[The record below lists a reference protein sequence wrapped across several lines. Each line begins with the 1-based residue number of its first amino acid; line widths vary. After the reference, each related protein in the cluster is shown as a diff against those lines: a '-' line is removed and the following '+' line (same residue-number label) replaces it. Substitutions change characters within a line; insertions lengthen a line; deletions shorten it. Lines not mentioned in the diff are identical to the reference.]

1 MYNMHGC
8 HYFLRWGEQ
17 QVDLQ
22 QILAA
27 QEIWKT
33 GSITRAAKN
42 LFMGQPNLSRSL
54 QELEEEVGFPIF
66 DRSSR
71 GVRPTV
77 EGLTFLH
84 RSQEVVQA
92 MDSLRQIYGSEKRE
106 PVRILIPQVFYAVGC
121 LADFLAQE
129 ARKSPISGGSLP
141 HLNMEQVPADQI
153 EERVGRSEQTLGIV
167 RFEEGRKHILYDRW
181 RRQGLIWKEL
191 MRFPT
196 RVTLSKQHPLAKRET
211 LQPQELYPYTEL
223 RGQYDHISR
232 PELEK
237 NESCQVKKGSSYL
250 VTEPY
255 GGVEQDDFLNACLE
269 LRTLLD
275 PQELLDELHRGEQ
288 LAHRERLIHW
298 GPRTLDLDILLYD
311 DEVFETDTLIVPHVE
326 MQLRDFVLRPMAEI
340 APNLRHPVLKKT
352 MTELLRALTD

>member
-1 MYNMHGC
+1 M
-8 HYFLRWGEQ
+8 RWVEQ

-237 NESCQVKKGSSYL
+237 NERKVLTIPDRLDQLQMLSQVPGSYL
-250 VTEPY
+250 WTGPMPEKVQHLYGLCQRSVEGAVICQDVVLMRDPRFLPMFTRKWMQYLRVWLPQNMKDTEFL
-255 GGVEQDDFLNACLE
+255 GKKSEVEW
-269 LRTLLD
+269 
-275 PQELLDELHRGEQ
+275 PGEGKSGKEKNNGQ
-288 LAHRERLIHW
+288 
-298 GPRTLDLDILLYD
+298 
-311 DEVFETDTLIVPHVE
+311 
-326 MQLRDFVLRPMAEI
+326 
-340 APNLRHPVLKKT
+340 
-352 MTELLRALTD
+352 